1 MNARYEYSRS
11 NRENLPLSIQIKV
24 SKNHRRFAAF
34 FFAFLVSTWNFQWAG
49 KKISLIAQ
57 VFLKLLTPKDVLI
70 TMDNSASF
78 WKPFR
83 SEHVNESQKLLNSA
97 EKYLY
102 PTTSLFRG
110 KLSYKELLL
119 MRSEFLG
126 LLLNTLTAN
135 CEYSRSNR
143 ENLPLPIQIK
153 SSKKSSTFCS
163 ISFCIRGI
171 YIKFQC
177 WEKRWTS

>member
-1 MNARYEYSRS
+1 MPDTNILVVIERIYRYQFKSRY
-11 NRENLPLSIQIKV
+11 LKTIDVLL
-24 SKNHRRFAAF
+24 HF

-49 KKISLIAQ
+49 RKISLIAQ
-57 VFLKLLTPKDVLI
+57 VFLKLFTPKDVLI
-70 TMDNSASF
+70 TMDNSVSF

-102 PTTSLFRG
+102 PTISLFRG

-135 CEYSRSNR
+135 YEYSRSNR

-153 SSKKSSTFCS
+153 LTKKP
-163 ISFCIRGI
+163 
-171 YIKFQC
+171 
-177 WEKRWTS
+177 